1 MLQAEGIE
9 AAFQLDVVVD
19 VSSVQVLLPVLARDL
34 VGGRDVAAQ
43 VGIVEIAVELEHT
56 QGLAQLPVVAQ
67 FISEFRAQG
76 LRLIVDEIVFAAVGR
91 IASHVCR
98 ATVYTGNAAIR
109 RSVIATVFVLHQPVQ
124 VGGQLP
130 ADRGRE
136 QLTIATHAIAE
147 TVLVHVAHVQAQA
160 DVLGRVGAE
169 VGIEAAQVLT
179 TALGFNG
186 RAATELRQFAHPVDD
201 AALAATAIQ
210 HGGGAF

>member
-1 MLQAEGIE
+1 M
-9 AAFQLDVVVD
+9 
-19 VSSVQVLLPVLARDL
+19 
-34 VGGRDVAAQ
+34 
-43 VGIVEIAVELEHT
+43 
-56 QGLAQLPVVAQ
+56 PVVAQ
-67 FISEFRAQG
+67 FIREFRAQG
-76 LRLIVDEIVFAAVGR
+76 LRLVVDEIVFAAVGR

-98 ATVYTGNAAIR
+98 ATVYAGDATIR
-109 RSVIATVFVLHQPVQ
+109 RAVVAAVFVLHQPVQ
-124 VGGQLP
+124 VGCQLP
-130 ADRGRE
+130 AHRGRE
-136 QLTIATHAIAE
+136 QLAIATHTITKA
-147 TVLVHVAHVQAQA
+147 VLVHVAHVQAQA